1 MKKSL
6 EIIYWFILLFYIFLL
21 IDTVFISRENIRSVN
36 LIPFDTIKL
45 FIAVDNRFGNGLVV
59 NVNIWGNVLMFV
71 PAGIYVILHN
81 KNKSILI
88 NLFLI
93 FLISLGIEIIQYI
106 FSIGATD
113 IDDIILNVVGG
124 SIGLLIY
131 NLLKK
136 IFKNDEKNRIAISI
150 LSLIVGFPV
159 LIAVI
164 GFNLPYLGSI
174 GFK

>member
-1 MKKSL
+1 VKSKEGVLVKKGL

-21 IDTVFISRENIRSVN
+21 IDTVFISRESLRSVN
-36 LIPFDTIKL
+36 LIPLKTINQ

-59 NVNIWGNVLMFV
+59 NVNIWGNILMFV

-93 FLISLGIEIIQYI
+93 FLLSLGIEIIQYI

-124 SIGLLIY
+124 FIGLLIY
-131 NLLKK
+131 SLLKK
-136 IFKNDEKNRIAISI
+136 ILKNDEKNRIAISI
-150 LSLIVGFPV
+150 LSLIVGLPV
-159 LIAVI
+159 LILVMEFI
-164 GFNLPYLGSI
+164 
-174 GFK
+174 